1 MDPDFLL
8 VMRMKDGD
16 DEAIEE
22 FVRKYYPA
30 VLRYCMLRIDDAG
43 YALDAV
49 QDTFERF
56 FRNFARYR
64 HYGKAVN
71 YLYVIAGN
79 VCRDYYRNR
88 REVAAGA
95 AEEVLLFRRRNSE
108 VSARGYYEEEGSV
121 SPGTADSRLQA
132 KAVQETPVEI
142 SSPDSEFCIDSRID
156 LHADIRIDIRSAF
169 AALPPELRETAI
181 LFFCQEL
188 KQREIAKILGI
199 GLPLVK
205 YRIRKAREQLQETLK
220 EVRE

>member
-8 VMRMKDGD
+8 IRRMKDGD

-30 VLRYCMLRIDDAG
+30 VLRYCLLRIDDAG
-43 YALDAV
+43 YAQDAV
-49 QDTFERF
+49 QETFERF

-64 HYGKAVN
+64 HYGKAAN

-79 VCRDYYRNR
+79 VCRDYYRRR
-88 REVAAGA
+88 REVAAGD
-95 AEEVLLFRRRNSE
+95 AEEVMRFRSRSNGNGNRRDCGEDGFIS
-108 VSARGYYEEEGSV
+108 SV
-121 SPGTADSRLQA
+121 ADDHRLQE
-132 KAVQETPVEI
+132 KAVPETLTGI
-142 SSPDSEFCIDSRID
+142 SPPGADFHMD
-156 LHADIRIDIRSAF
+156 LRADLRMDLRSAF

-205 YRIRKAREQLQETLK
+205 YRIRKAREQLQEMLK

>member
-8 VMRMKDGD
+8 IRRMKDGD

-30 VLRYCMLRIDDAG
+30 VLRYCLLRIDDAG
-43 YALDAV
+43 YAPDAV
-49 QDTFERF
+49 QETFERF

-64 HYGKAVN
+64 HYGKAAN

-79 VCRDYYRNR
+79 ICRDYYRNR
-88 REVAAGA
+88 REVAAGN
-95 AEEVLLFRRRNSE
+95 AEEVMRFRRQNSE
-108 VSARGYYEEEGSV
+108 TSDCWNNTEEGFTPAGV
-121 SPGTADSRLQA
+121 DDSKL
-132 KAVQETPVEI
+132 KKNAVQETPAEI
-142 SSPDSEFCIDSRID
+142 SSPGSDFRMD
-156 LHADIRIDIRSAF
+156 LHADLRLDLRSAF

-205 YRIRKAREQLQETLK
+205 YRIRKAREQLQEMLK

>member
-8 VMRMKDGD
+8 VRRMKDGD

-49 QDTFERF
+49 QDTFERL
-56 FRNFARYR
+56 FRSFARYR
-64 HYGKAVN
+64 HYGKAAN

-88 REVAAGA
+88 RDVAAGD
-95 AEEVLLFRRRNSE
+95 AEEVLRFRRRNSE
-108 VSARGYYEEEGSV
+108 AGARGYCEEDGSV
-121 SPGTADSRLQA
+121 SPGTADRRLQA
-132 KAVQETPVEI
+132 KAVQEAPAEI
-142 SSPDSEFCIDSRID
+142 SSPDSALRMD
-156 LHADIRIDIRSAF
+156 LRRAF

-205 YRIRKAREQLQETLK
+205 YRIRKAREQLQEMLR

>member
-8 VMRMKDGD
+8 IRRMKDGD

-30 VLRYCMLRIDDAG
+30 VLRYCMLRVDDAG

-49 QDTFERF
+49 QETFERF

-88 REVAAGA
+88 REVAAGDAEGVLRFRNRSSEA
-95 AEEVLLFRRRNSE
+95 AAHRDC
-108 VSARGYYEEEGSV
+108 EEEGLV
-121 SPGTADSRLQA
+121 SPGTADGGLQA
-132 KAVQETPVEI
+132 KAVQDI
-142 SSPDSEFCIDSRID
+142 SAGMSPPDTELRMD
-156 LHADIRIDIRSAF
+156 LCSAF
-169 AALPPELRETAI
+169 AALQPEFREAAI
-181 LFFCQEL
+181 LYFCQEL

-205 YRIRKAREQLQETLK
+205 YRIRKAREQLQERLK

>member
-8 VMRMKDGD
+8 IIRMKDGD
-16 DEAIEE
+16 EEAIEE

-30 VLRYCMLRIDDAG
+30 VLRYCLLRIDDAG
-43 YALDAV
+43 YAPDAV
-49 QDTFERF
+49 QETFERF

-64 HYGKAVN
+64 HYGKAAN

-88 REVAAGA
+88 REVAAGD
-95 AEEVLLFRRRNSE
+95 AEEVLRFQRRSSGTSDCRNIAKDGFALSE
-108 VSARGYYEEEGSV
+108 AD
-121 SPGTADSRLQA
+121 DSRRQEN
-132 KAVQETPVEI
+132 AVQET
-142 SSPDSEFCIDSRID
+142 SAKMSASDAD
-156 LHADIRIDIRSAF
+156 LRLDLRRAF

-188 KQREIAKILGI
+188 KQREVAKILGI

-205 YRIRKAREQLQETLK
+205 YRIRKAREQLQEMLK

>member
-8 VMRMKDGD
+8 IIRMKDGD
-16 DEAIEE
+16 EEAIEE

-30 VLRYCMLRIDDAG
+30 VLRYCLLRIDDAG
-43 YALDAV
+43 YAPDAV
-49 QDTFERF
+49 QETFERF

-64 HYGKAVN
+64 HFGKAAN

-88 REVAAGA
+88 REMAAGD
-95 AEEVLLFRRRNSE
+95 AEEVMRFQRRSSE
-108 VSARGYYEEEGSV
+108 TSNRWNIAKDGFTSSE
-121 SPGTADSRLQA
+121 ADDSRQQEN
-132 KAVQETPVEI
+132 AVQEASAEM
-142 SSPDSEFCIDSRID
+142 SASDAD
-156 LHADIRIDIRSAF
+156 LRMDLRRAF

-205 YRIRKAREQLQETLK
+205 YRIRKAREQLQEMLR

>member
-49 QDTFERF
+49 QETFERF

-64 HYGKAVN
+64 HYGKAAN

-88 REVAAGA
+88 REVAAGD
-95 AEEVLLFRRRNSE
+95 AEEVLLFRRRNSD
-108 VSARGYYEEEGSV
+108 VGARGYYEEAGSV
-121 SPGTADSRLQA
+121 SPGTADSRLQT
-132 KAVQETPVEI
+132 KAVQETPAEI
-142 SSPDSEFCIDSRID
+142 SSRGSDFRMD
-156 LHADIRIDIRSAF
+156 LHTDLRMDLRSAF

-188 KQREIAKILGI
+188 KQWEIAKILGI

-205 YRIRKAREQLQETLK
+205 YRIRKAREQLQEMLK
-220 EVRE
+220 EVR